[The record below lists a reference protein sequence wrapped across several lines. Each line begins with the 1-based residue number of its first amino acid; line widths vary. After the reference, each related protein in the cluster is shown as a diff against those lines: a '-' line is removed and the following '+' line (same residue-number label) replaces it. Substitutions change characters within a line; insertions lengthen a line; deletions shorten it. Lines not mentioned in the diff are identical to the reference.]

1 MYRTSE
7 LRVIA
12 YQRVSSSSSHE
23 SGPRNMEEAVS
34 ELKSISSL
42 PSIKNSQNN
51 RSRSG
56 STSELLDLDDI
67 TVPNLQ
73 ASALWLLVAWLLW
86 ALIIQVASGLQI

>member
-1 MYRTSE
+1 
-7 LRVIA
+7 
-12 YQRVSSSSSHE
+12 
-23 SGPRNMEEAVS
+23 MEEAVS

-73 ASALWLLVAWLLW
+73 ASAL
-86 ALIIQVASGLQI
+86 